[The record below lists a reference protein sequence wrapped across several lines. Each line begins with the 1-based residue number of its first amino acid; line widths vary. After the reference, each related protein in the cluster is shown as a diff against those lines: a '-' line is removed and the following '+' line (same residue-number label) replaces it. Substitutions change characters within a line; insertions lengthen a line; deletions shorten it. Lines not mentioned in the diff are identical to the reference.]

1 MRFMTRR
8 VVLLTSVLLVIA
20 EAFSVLS
27 GEEKID
33 RRVVILTPTV
43 TDERLVSTREA
54 LMFWNT
60 TLSELRLSPRLTES
74 AVIVE
79 SQITRAL
86 ENYAH
91 QLWRQAGRLTAGQ
104 PGPKAPRELLNLE
117 GDIVVLLS
125 KQRLMSFAWPFDK
138 EDRFFV
144 GIGTRPNDPQEHV
157 VDVHNVIA
165 HELGHALGLTH
176 SGNPSALMCSPCRS
190 SLVAS
195 HAENFLPLTKAD
207 RVRLLELYPTR

>member
-8 VVLLTSVLLVIA
+8 VVLLISALLVIG

-27 GEEKID
+27 GEERMD

-43 TDERLVSTREA
+43 IDERLVSTREA
-54 LMFWNT
+54 LMFWNI
-60 TLSELRLSPRLTES
+60 TLSELGLSPRLTES

-79 SQITRAL
+79 SPITRAL
-86 ENYAH
+86 EN
-91 QLWRQAGRLTAGQ
+91 GQ
-104 PGPKAPRELLNLE
+104 PGPQAPRELLNLE

-138 EDRFFV
+138 TDRFFV